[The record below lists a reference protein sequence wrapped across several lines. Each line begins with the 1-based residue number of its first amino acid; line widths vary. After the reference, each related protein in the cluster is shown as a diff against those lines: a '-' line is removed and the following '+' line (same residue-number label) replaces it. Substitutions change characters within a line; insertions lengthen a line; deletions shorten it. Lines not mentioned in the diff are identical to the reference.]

1 MDRLSINL
9 SDYATSGNGFGSASR
24 ESVDAL
30 NKALMA
36 GDITGRET
44 ANQFD
49 ASGAPLKVE
58 SLEKTLK
65 HLTFRESDITFWK
78 DIPKKPAYNTV
89 EEFNQQSSY
98 GQDRGGFNAEGEL
111 PEEEDSVYVRR
122 AQLVKYLG
130 TTRSVSHQMTLVNS
144 VIGNIMQKTIKDG
157 TLWLLRKLDQA
168 LFFGNEKLVG
178 LEFNGFLAQQEQ
190 SDAWANRDEYLT
202 SEHVIDMRG
211 QALTED
217 AIESA
222 ANTIV
227 ENFGLATQ
235 IYTAPSVLSGFVKQF
250 YGNKFIQPNTQALT
264 NGIMGQRVQQF
275 ESQFGSIGLK
285 QDIFF
290 KKKPAKTAASEATSD
305 KAPAAPTVNAT
316 AVPKGAANSKWTA
329 DDAGNV
335 FYGVAAFNRYGESKI
350 TVISEAV
357 AAVAGGA
364 VDITITD
371 GGGTHKA
378 SAYRIYRGYK
388 GGAANGQLYP
398 IMDVSLDD
406 VTRGLDGA
414 SAGSIRDLNRFL
426 PNTDQAMVLQFDN
439 EVIEFA
445 QLAPLMKMDLAMLAP
460 AYRFMILLYGTPLLY
475 APKKMVRIINI
486 GQFVR

>member
-9 SDYATSGNGFGSASR
+9 SDYASSGNGWGAASR

-30 NKALMA
+30 NKALTA

-44 ANQFD
+44 TDRVD

-111 PEEEDSVYVRR
+111 PEEEDSVFTRR

-190 SDAWANRDEYLT
+190 SDAWATRNEYWN

-211 QALTED
+211 KALTED

-290 KKKPAKTAASEATSD
+290 KKKPSKTAKSEATSD
-305 KAPAAPTVNAT
+305 KAPAAPTV
-316 AVPKGAANSKWTA
+316 AVASVTSDANSKWSA
-329 DDAGNV
+329 SDAGNV
-335 FYGVAAFNRYGESKI
+335 FYAVSAFNRYGESKL
-350 TVISEAV
+350 TVVDAAVAV
-357 AAVAGGA
+357 AAGGA
-364 VDITITD
+364 ADITITD

-378 SAYRIYRGYK
+378 SAYRIYRGFV
-388 GGAANGQLYP
+388 GGTADGQLYP
-398 IMDVSLDD
+398 IMEVSIKDVE
-406 VTRGLDGA
+406 TGLDGA
-414 SAGSIRDLNRFL
+414 AGGAIRDLNRFI
-426 PNTDQAMVLQFDN
+426 PDTDQAMILQFDN

-475 APKKMVRIINI
+475 APKKLVRVINI
-486 GQFVR
+486 GKYSA